1 VEENEEI
8 TVICSSGFADDGKCW
23 QRQVAEWQH

>member
-8 TVICSSGFADDGKCW
+8 TIVSPVGFADDGKCR
-23 QRQVAEWQH
+23 QREIAEW